1 MVSSTDWDPN
11 EPITVENKEILT
23 NLLLYEETIVRR
35 GKKVEAMR
43 EGLKVMGLAP
53 FFCMDATRP
62 LFLGAPVTLNAQI
75 FVKLINWNTNKDV
88 KSIVDWF
95 HSLILTSDVD
105 ILKKLLKFCTGVSD
119 VSSFD
124 SNKIITLNFL
134 QDEVLPRASAC
145 TFHLMLPLRCAHE
158 KDFVAMMKVALNC
171 ECQGFAEF

>member
-1 MVSSTDWDPN
+1 
-11 EPITVENKEILT
+11 
-23 NLLLYEETIVRR
+23 
-35 GKKVEAMR
+35 MR

-53 FFCMDATRP
+53 SFCMDATRP

-105 ILKKLLKFCTGVSD
+105 ILKKLLKFCTGFSD